1 MTVYNAVA
9 FKVKLVNG
17 LHAYVEEQEYYSLL
31 RIDATDTII
40 VGEYYFPYE
49 GATEFDFVAWDEDNR
64 PTEHYQ
70 CQIIAYSHDYGETWT
85 EVLEG

>member
-1 MTVYNAVA
+1 MEVYNAVA
-9 FKVKLVNG
+9 FKVKLADG
-17 LHAYVEEQEYYSLL
+17 LDAYVEEQEYCSLL
-31 RIDATDTII
+31 RIGMTDTNI

-49 GATEFDFVAWDEDNR
+49 GATEFDFVAWDENNY
-64 PTEHYQ
+64 PTEHYK